1 MGSGAGH
8 DTQLESCLII
18 SQVSSFHAVGFVIDI
33 GNLISGCW
41 NRGVRLYTG
50 VLISGCW
57 NRGIQVSSFQG
68 VGIEKFHCT

>member
-41 NRGVRLYTG
+41 NREVPLY
-50 VLISGCW
+50 IE
-57 NRGIQVSSFQG
+57 VSSFHG
-68 VGIEKFHCT
+68 VGIEGLYCIKEVSSF